1 MSVLGHVNYNPE
13 NATLKEVNTSIAQ
26 KIVGCIS
33 LSIEKWII
41 FLKFLEFNS
50 FWEHP

>member
-1 MSVLGHVNYNPE
+1 MSVLGHVKYNPD